1 MLRRNDIKTFK
12 LLDYTAQ
19 VFYNKEQHYPFC
31 LHLYDNRSTKQV
43 HVGYYVT
50 IEQLGYMSHL
60 EMLNHQYHALN
71 PVKTLFAVEEMK
83 ESLYLLMNVMGED

>member
-1 MLRRNDIKTFK
+1 MKTFK

-31 LHLYDNRSTKQV
+31 LHLYDNHSSKEL
-43 HVGYYVT
+43 HVGYYISV
-50 IEQLGYMSHL
+50 EQLAYMTHL
-60 EMLNHQYHALN
+60 EMLDRPYHFLN

-83 ESLYLLMNVMGED
+83 ESLYLLVHVQGED

>member
-1 MLRRNDIKTFK
+1 MKTFK

-31 LHLYDNRSTKQV
+31 LHLYDDCTNKQL

-50 IEQLGYMSHL
+50 IEQIGYMTHL
-60 EMLNHQYHALN
+60 DMLDHQYHALN
-71 PVKTLFAVEEMK
+71 PVQTLLAIEEMK
-83 ESLYLLMNVMGED
+83 ESLYLWMEVMGED